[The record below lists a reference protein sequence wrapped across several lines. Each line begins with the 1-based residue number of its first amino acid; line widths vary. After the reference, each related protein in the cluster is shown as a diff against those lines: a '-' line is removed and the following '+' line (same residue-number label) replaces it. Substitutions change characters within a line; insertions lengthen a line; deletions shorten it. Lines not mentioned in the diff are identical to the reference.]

1 MSDSKI
7 ATNSKPGKSD
17 TQATPVRRSRMERF
31 APWLPR
37 EDFTLFPHQ
46 SGRWAKKVKSKIKLQ
61 IPAGGAT
68 PAPPV
73 GSALGQHG
81 VNIMDFCK
89 KFNAETAKRK
99 GETFPVVITVYVDK
113 SFEFVTKTPPV
124 SELIKKKI
132 GLKKG
137 SGKPGLD
144 SAGTITWSDVEEV
157 AKAKMVDLNAFD
169 LEAAKKIVA
178 GSARSMGLT
187 VID

>member
-1 MSDSKI
+1 M
-7 ATNSKPGKSD
+7 
-17 TQATPVRRSRMERF
+17 
-31 APWLPR
+31 
-37 EDFTLFPHQ
+37 
-46 SGRWAKKVKSKIKLQ
+46 AKKIKGNIKLQ

-99 GETFPVVITVYVDK
+99 GETVPVIITVYADK
-113 SFEFVTKTPPV
+113 SFDFITKTPPV

-132 GLKKG
+132 GLAKG
-137 SGKPGLD
+137 SGKAGSV
-144 SAGTITWSDVEEV
+144 SAGSIKWSDVEEI

-169 LEAAKKIVA
+169 IEAAKKIVA

-187 VID
+187 VVGDDKS